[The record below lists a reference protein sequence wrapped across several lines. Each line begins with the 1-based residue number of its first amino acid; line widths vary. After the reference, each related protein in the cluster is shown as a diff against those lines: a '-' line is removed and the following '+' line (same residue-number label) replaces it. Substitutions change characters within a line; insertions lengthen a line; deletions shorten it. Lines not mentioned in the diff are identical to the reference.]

1 MGKEE
6 CIKLLKKY
14 MGILKNEY
22 GITSLSL
29 FGSTARG
36 EQTEQSDIDLFV
48 DTQTP
53 NPFLLQDAKE
63 FLEKE
68 TGTSVD
74 IIRKDILEDILSA
87 IDRLEDRTK
96 DVQTTD
102 DFLSSSSGM
111 VLLDAT
117 CMLLIAI
124 GESLKNLD
132 KNTDGKLLPTYPS
145 IPWKN
150 VKGMRDI
157 IAHHYFD
164 VDASQILW
172 IIKNEIA
179 PLKVAIQFF
188 ISELNK

>member
-1 MGKEE
+1 ME
-6 CIKLLKKY
+6 
-14 MGILKNEY
+14 
-22 GITSLSL
+22 SLSSESKGIAL
-29 FGSTARG
+29 
-36 EQTEQSDIDLFV
+36 
-48 DTQTP
+48 
-53 NPFLLQDAKE
+53 
-63 FLEKE
+63 
-68 TGTSVD
+68 
-74 IIRKDILEDILSA
+74 DILEDILSA
-87 IDRLEDRTK
+87 INRLEDRTK
-96 DVQTTD
+96 DVHTTD
-102 DFLSSSSGM
+102 DFLCSSSGM

-132 KNTDGKLLPTYPS
+132 KTTDGKLLPTYPS

-179 PLKVAIQFF
+179 PLKTAIQFF
-188 ISELNK
+188 IDELKK